1 MSTVLPNLPGTNTD
15 IEAKKRELYMS
26 ILMMAR
32 FCPTLIEKIERWAEE
47 IHPLMKEL
55 AEWSLTEITPHEC
68 GFSKSLPNNFDFII
82 KVAFFTPEFL
92 LMWQK

>member
-1 MSTVLPNLPGTNTD
+1 MSTILRNLPGTD
-15 IEAKKRELYMS
+15 IEIKKRELYMS

-32 FCPTLIEKIERWAEE
+32 FCPTLIDKIERWAEE

-55 AEWSLTEITPHEC
+55 ADWSPIEITPHEC
-68 GFSKSLPNNFDFII
+68 GFSTSLPNSFDFII
-82 KVAFFTPEFL
+82 RVAFFMPGVL